1 MKIVLASSEAIPFA
15 KTGGLADVAS
25 ALSKALAEAGHEVTL
40 FMPYYPQSTAKR
52 GLNPD
57 DFEVCP
63 EKVSIT
69 VGSKEVEAGLRKA
82 SFPESSVTV
91 YLIDQPRYFDRP
103 ELYHESGRDYQ
114 DNCERFI
121 FFSRSVLEFADKLG
135 LSPDIIHAND
145 WQTGLIPALL
155 KIEYQDRPGFEKTA
169 SVFTIHNMAFQGQYW
184 HWDMLL
190 TGIDWKYFNRHQM
203 EFFGQLNLLK
213 TGIVFSDMIT
223 TVSPTYAQE
232 IRTER
237 FGYGLN
243 GVLDTHADRLVGIL
257 NGVDPTE
264 WNPEIDPNL
273 AAHYNASTVTQGK
286 PLCKAAL
293 QERMGLPQKPEVP
306 LLGTI
311 SRMTDQKGFS
321 LILDA
326 AENLLATDVQM
337 VFLGTGDPYHEA
349 SFTDLAKRFPNKVA
363 TYIGFDESLAH
374 QIEAGLDIF
383 LMPSQFEPCGLN
395 QMYSLIYGTVPLV
408 HEVGGLADSVVDA
421 SGENLE
427 NGTAN
432 GFSFWHFDSTV
443 LYRQMR
449 RAIDMYLDKPIWNQ
463 LQHTGMSKDWSW
475 KQSAQNYLSVYQRA
489 GSYRANNTESVSA
502 SHG

>member
-1 MKIVLASSEAIPFA
+1 MKIVVASSEAIPFA

-25 ALSKALAEAGHEVTL
+25 ALSKALAAEGHEVSL
-40 FMPYYPQSTAKR
+40 FLPFYPQSTARR
-52 GLNPD
+52 GISSD
-57 DFEVCP
+57 DFEPCP
-63 EKVSIT
+63 EKVMIP
-69 VGSKEVEAGLRKA
+69 VGSKQVEASLLKA
-82 SFPESSVTV
+82 SFPDSKVDV
-91 YLIDQPRYFDRP
+91 YLIDQPQYFDRP
-103 ELYHESGRDYQ
+103 ELYHENGRDYQ

-121 FFSRSVLEFADKLG
+121 FFSRAVMEFTSQLN
-135 LSPDIIHAND
+135 LQPNIIHSND

-155 KIEYQDRPGFEKTA
+155 KIEYQNRPGFENTA
-169 SVFTIHNMAFQGQYW
+169 AVYTIHNMAFQGQYW

-203 EFFGQLNLLK
+203 EYFGQLNLLK

-223 TVSPTYAQE
+223 TVSPTYAKE

-243 GVLDTHADRLVGIL
+243 GVLESHSDRLVGIL
-257 NGVDPTE
+257 NGVDTSE
-264 WNPEIDPNL
+264 WNPETDPHL
-273 AAHYNASTVTQGK
+273 AAHYSVNTLSEGK
-286 PLCKAAL
+286 AKCKAAL
-293 QERMGLPQKPEVP
+293 QERMGLPRKPDTP

-337 VFLGTGDPYHEA
+337 VFLGTGDPRHETA
-349 SFTDLAKRFPNKVA
+349 FSELAKRFPDKVA
-363 TYIGFDESLAH
+363 TYIGFDEGLAH
-374 QIEAGLDIF
+374 QIEAGLDLF

-395 QMYSLIYGTVPLV
+395 QMYSLLYGTVPIV

-421 SGENLE
+421 HAENLE

-432 GFSFWHFDSTV
+432 GFSFWHFDATV

-449 RAIDMYLDKPIWNQ
+449 RAIDAYYDKPLWNQ
-463 LQHTGMSKDWSW
+463 LIQNGMTKDWSW
-475 KQSAQNYLSVYQRA
+475 KESAQNYLSVYQRA
-489 GSYRANNTESVSA
+489 SSYRNKSSQSVSA
-502 SHG
+502 TS

>member
-25 ALSKALAEAGHEVTL
+25 ALPKALAEAGHEVSL
-40 FMPYYPQSTAKR
+40 FLPYYQQSITSR
-52 GLNPD
+52 GFTD
-57 DFEVCP
+57 SDFEPCP
-63 EKVSIT
+63 DKVMIT
-69 VGSKEVEAGLRKA
+69 IGSKDIEAGLLKA
-82 SFPESSVTV
+82 TFPDSNVTV
-91 YLIDQPRYFDRP
+91 YLVDQPHYFDRP
-103 ELYHESGRDYQ
+103 ELYHENGRDYQ

-121 FFSRSVLEFADKLG
+121 FFSRSVLEFTEKLK
-135 LSPDIIHAND
+135 LQPDVIHSND

-155 KIEYQDRPGFEKTA
+155 KIEFQDRPGFEKTA

-257 NGVDPTE
+257 NGVDTSE
-264 WNPEIDPNL
+264 WNPETD
-273 AAHYNASTVTQGK
+273 AHIASNYNEQTVQQGK
-286 PLCKAAL
+286 PECKAAL
-293 QERMGLPQKPEVP
+293 QKRMGLPQKPDTP

-326 AENLLATDVQM
+326 AENLLANDVQM
-337 VFLGTGDPYHEA
+337 IFLGTGDPFHEA
-349 SFTDLAKRFPNKVA
+349 SFVDLANRFPDKVA
-363 TYIGFDESLAH
+363 TYIGFDEILAH

-421 SGENLE
+421 SPLNLE

-432 GFSFWHFDSTV
+432 GISFWHFDATV

-449 RAIDMYLDKPIWNQ
+449 RAMDLYSDQQTWNK
-463 LQHTGMSKDWSW
+463 LINTGMTKDWSW
-475 KQSAQNYLSVYQRA
+475 KQSAHNYLSVYQRA
-489 GSYRANNTESVSA
+489 CSIHASNTESVST
-502 SHG
+502 SP

>member
-25 ALSKALAEAGHEVTL
+25 ALSKALAEAGHEVSL
-40 FMPYYPQSTAKR
+40 FLPYYSQSITKR
-52 GLNPD
+52 GLNPN
-57 DFEVCP
+57 DFEPCA
-63 EKVSIT
+63 EKASII
-69 VGSKEVEAGLRKA
+69 VGSKTVEAGLLKGR
-82 SFPESSVTV
+82 FPGSNVTV
-91 YLIDQPRYFDRP
+91 YLVDQPRYFDRP
-103 ELYHESGRDYQ
+103 QLYTENGRDYQ

-121 FFSRSVLEFADKLG
+121 FFSRSVLEFADKLK
-135 LSPDIIHAND
+135 LQPYIIHAND

-155 KIEYQDRPGFEKTA
+155 KIEYQRRPGFEKTA

-213 TGIVFSDMIT
+213 TGIVFSEMVT
-223 TVSPTYAQE
+223 TVSPTYAKE

-237 FGYGLN
+237 FGYGLH
-243 GVLDTHADRLVGIL
+243 GVLDSHADRLVGIL

-273 AAHYNASTVTQGK
+273 AANYSAETVSQGK
-286 PLCKAAL
+286 PQCKAAL
-293 QERMGLPQKPEVP
+293 QQRMGLPQKPDVP

-337 VFLGTGDPYHEA
+337 VFLGTGDPYLENA
-349 SFTDLAKRFPNKVA
+349 FSTLAQRFPDKVA
-363 TYIGFDESLAH
+363 TYIGFDEGLAH

-395 QMYSLIYGTVPLV
+395 QMYSLIYGTVPIV

-449 RAIDMYLDKPIWNQ
+449 RAIDMYYDQPTWNR
-463 LQHTGMSKDWSW
+463 LQQTGMTKDWSW

-489 GSYRANNTESVSA
+489 ASTRAGQAESVSA
-502 SHG
+502 SH

>member
-25 ALSKALAEAGHEVTL
+25 ALSKALAEAGHEVSL
-40 FMPYYPQSTAKR
+40 FLPYYRQSTAKR
-52 GLNPD
+52 GFGPD

-63 EKVSIT
+63 EKVTIA
-69 VGSKEVEAGLRKA
+69 VGSKDIEAGLVKA
-82 SFPESSVTV
+82 KFPDSNVTV
-91 YLIDQPRYFDRP
+91 YLVDQPRYFDRP
-103 ELYHESGRDYQ
+103 ELYHEKGRDYQ

-121 FFSRSVLEFADKLG
+121 FFSRSVLAFTEKLN
-135 LSPDIIHAND
+135 LKPDVIHAND

-155 KIEYQDRPGFEKTA
+155 KIEYQHRPGFEKTA
-169 SVFTIHNMAFQGQYW
+169 SVYTIHNMAFQGQYW

-223 TVSPTYAQE
+223 TVSPTYAKE
-232 IRTER
+232 IRTEQ

-257 NGVDPTE
+257 NGVDTSD
-264 WNPEIDPNL
+264 WNPEIDPHL
-273 AAHYNASTVTQGK
+273 AANYNEQTVEKGK

-293 QERMGLPQKPEVP
+293 QKRLGLPQRPDVP

-337 VFLGTGDPYHEA
+337 IFLGTGDPYHEA
-349 SFTDLAKRFPNKVA
+349 SFTELAKRFPDKVA
-363 TYIGFDESLAH
+363 TYVGFDETLAH

-421 SGENLE
+421 SEANLA

-432 GFSFWHFDSTV
+432 GFSFWHFDATV

-449 RAIDMYLDKPIWNQ
+449 RAIEMYSDKPAWNRLMQ
-463 LQHTGMSKDWSW
+463 TGMTKDWSW
-475 KQSAQNYLSVYQRA
+475 KNSAQNYLSVYQRA
-489 GSYRANNTESVSA
+489 SSLRNKNSESVSA
-502 SHG
+502 S

>member
-25 ALSKALAEAGHEVTL
+25 ALSKALAEAGHEVSL
-40 FMPYYPQSTAKR
+40 FLPFYPQSTARR
-52 GLNPD
+52 GFNSH
-57 DFEVCP
+57 DFEACS
-63 EKVSIT
+63 EKVIIT
-69 VGSKEVEAGLRKA
+69 VGSKDIEASLLKA
-82 SFPESSVTV
+82 NFPNSNVSV
-91 YLIDQPRYFDRP
+91 YLVDQPRYFDRP
-103 ELYHESGRDYQ
+103 ELYHEGGCDYQ

-121 FFSRSVLEFADKLG
+121 FFSRSVLEFSEKLN
-135 LSPDIIHAND
+135 LKPDVIHSND

-155 KIEYQDRPGFEKTA
+155 NIEYQDRPGFEKTA
-169 SVFTIHNMAFQGQYW
+169 SVYTIHNMAFQGQYW

-223 TVSPTYAQE
+223 TVSPTYANE

-243 GVLDTHADRLVGIL
+243 GVLDSNADRLVGIL
-257 NGVDPTE
+257 NGVDPSE
-264 WNPEIDPNL
+264 WNPEIDQNL
-273 AAHYNASTVTQGK
+273 EANYSAQTVEQGK
-286 PLCKAAL
+286 PRCKAAL
-293 QERMGLPQKPEVP
+293 QTRLGLPQRPDVP

-326 AENLLATDVQM
+326 AENLLTTDVQM
-337 VFLGTGDPYHEA
+337 IFLGTGDPMHEA
-349 SFTDLAKRFPNKVA
+349 AFTDLAKRFPDKIA
-363 TYIGFDESLAH
+363 TYIGFDEALAH

-408 HEVGGLADSVVDA
+408 HEVGGLADSVIDA
-421 SGENLE
+421 SEENLE

-432 GFSFWHFDSTV
+432 GFSFWHFDATV

-449 RAIDMYLDKPIWNQ
+449 RAVEMYSDKETWNQ
-463 LQHTGMSKDWSW
+463 LMQTGMTKDWSW

-489 GSYRANNTESVSA
+489 CSLNAQKTDSVS
-502 SHG
+502 SSY